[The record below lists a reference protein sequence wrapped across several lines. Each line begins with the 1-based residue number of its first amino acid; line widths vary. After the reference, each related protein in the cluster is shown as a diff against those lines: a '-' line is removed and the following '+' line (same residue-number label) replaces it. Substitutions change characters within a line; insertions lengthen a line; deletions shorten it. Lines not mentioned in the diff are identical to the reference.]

1 MGFAVH
7 SEGAK
12 ERHVVPWN
20 KRSRTQDTG
29 LRAWRTPHTGRAV
42 EPEGGHMAGSPR
54 ERAEKGGVVYKEFTN
69 DNTADR
75 ESDSC
80 PPAPRVDGS
89 DGVRGVMLGRT
100 RWTPRPATG
109 AVGAGRAGVGRA
121 PRRAPGHRALGPVM
135 RSAGPRPAAWKDV
148 LGRRL
153 ACATCVTGV
162 SASGV
167 HCGAGGNR
175 RSFPP
180 VATVS

>member
-1 MGFAVH
+1 M
-7 SEGAK
+7 
-12 ERHVVPWN
+12 PWN

-121 PRRAPGHRALGPVM
+121 PRRAPGRRALGPVIS
-135 RSAGPRPAAWKDV
+135 RSAAGSVEGRPGK
-148 LGRRL
+148 
-153 ACATCVTGV
+153 
-162 SASGV
+162 ASGV
-167 HCGAGGNR
+167 CDVCDRRVSQRRPLRRGRKQTFFSTSGNGQLDTRTEETSVSAPR
-175 RSFPP
+175 RMR
-180 VATVS
+180 